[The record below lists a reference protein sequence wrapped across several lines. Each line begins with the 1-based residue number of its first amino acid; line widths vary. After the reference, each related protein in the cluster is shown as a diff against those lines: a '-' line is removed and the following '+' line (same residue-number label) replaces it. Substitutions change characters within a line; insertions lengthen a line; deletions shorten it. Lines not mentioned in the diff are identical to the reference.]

1 MVGGPVAL
9 RRKYR
14 AEDGLVAVIH
24 SGLQGKVP
32 PSKNQVGVPFAGCH
46 EKGGEK

>member
-14 AEDGLVAVIH
+14 AEDGLVAVSH
-24 SGLQGKVP
+24 SGLQCKK
-32 PSKNQVGVPFAGCH
+32 SF
-46 EKGGEK
+46 